1 MIDVPQMCRIP
12 VFQEMSYPCTRTH
25 IVPALVSVQLSI
37 LVDYDFMFWFQQ
49 IFKHIEVGIIYIYTQ
64 I

>member
-1 MIDVPQMCRIP
+1 MDDGMHKIELR
-12 VFQEMSYPCTRTH
+12 STRTH

-49 IFKHIEVGIIYIYTQ
+49 IFKHIEMGIIYIYTQ

>member
-1 MIDVPQMCRIP
+1 MHKIELR
-12 VFQEMSYPCTRTH
+12 STRTH